1 LHARSPVKVLPD
13 AVKLRAS
20 NSEEA
25 GMEPRVILVV
35 DSSKLMHKM
44 YEVALGTYR
53 LVYAQDGRQALDRF
67 REREDVDL
75 VITALHMVNM
85 DGLELLAELRK
96 LGDEAPA
103 VVVVGSEGT
112 EEETNTAL
120 RSGAAASIQKPF
132 GPEELNALIR
142 RL

>member
-1 LHARSPVKVLPD
+1 MPLNCA
-13 AVKLRAS
+13 RAS

-25 GMEPRVILVV
+25 VMEPRVILVV

-44 YEVALGTYR
+44 YEVALRTYR
-53 LVYAQDGRQALDRF
+53 LLYAEDGRQALDRF

-75 VITALHMVNM
+75 VITALHMPNM

-112 EEETNTAL
+112 EEEMNTAL
-120 RSGAAASIQKPF
+120 RSGAADSIKKPF
-132 GPEELNALIR
+132 SPEELNALIR